1 MTTKTLYGQTLN
13 KVNMPKSRP
22 ILFLTVLVL
31 FLISCDQKPK
41 NPVDEYGTS
50 LIDSYKKAQKAGES
64 ANLDAV
70 KKSVQAYRAAN
81 DKYPDSLDEIKGF
94 INSDID
100 LSKYDYNPE
109 NGAVSIKK

>member
-1 MTTKTLYGQTLN
+1 
-13 KVNMPKSRP
+13 MPKSMR
-22 ILFLTVLVL
+22 ILFLVVLLL

-41 NPVDEYGTS
+41 NPVDEYGTV

-70 KKSVQAYRAAN
+70 KKSIQAYYASN
-81 DKYPDSLDEIKGF
+81 DKYPDNLDEIKSF

-100 LSKYDYNPE
+100 LSKYDYNAE
-109 NGAVSIKK
+109 NGTVFLKK